1 MLALRLWFS
10 IAWGTAGGGRG
21 VSQPVECQSLLLK
34 DYGPAV
40 LIQNPLTT
48 PCPPVFS
55 RIGPSAGKLV
65 WTGGP
70 GRTLRLEQGSW
81 VLRPRRG
88 WARGLWVS
96 LLRGW
101 LEKGHLCSFR
111 ELSGFSPLLRRPS
124 NLPFLSP
131 GLSAEKKAIGT
142 EVPLAPAHICAH
154 KSEHMDI
161 GARMCKCRGMS
172 RCAYTCL
179 FPKCKVP
186 RLSILGRCTDA
197 TWTI

>member
-10 IAWGTAGGGRG
+10 IAWGTAGGGG

-34 DYGPAV
+34 DCGPAV

-48 PCPPVFS
+48 PRPPVFS
-55 RIGPSAGKLV
+55 RICPSAGKLV

-70 GRTLRLEQGSW
+70 WRTLRLEQGSW

-101 LEKGHLCSFR
+101 LEKGHLCSFG
-111 ELSGFSPLLRRPS
+111 ELSSFSPLLRRPS

-142 EVPLAPAHICAH
+142 EVPLAPAHTYVHINQN
-154 KSEHMDI
+154 
-161 GARMCKCRGMS
+161 
-172 RCAYTCL
+172 
-179 FPKCKVP
+179 
-186 RLSILGRCTDA
+186 
-197 TWTI
+197 TWTWVHVCANVEG